1 MPIDFGAT
9 RKRQAYSAGYK
20 AERSH
25 KEGTGTAGI
34 SKTGHEKGVAKA
46 YKAGAM
52 AGAGARKYI
61 KRQPKGSP
69 RGGQFKG
76 K

>member
-1 MPIDFGAT
+1 MPIDYGAT
-9 RKRQAYSAGYK
+9 RKRQAYSSGYM
-20 AERSH
+20 AERSR
-25 KEGTGTAGI
+25 KEGSGTAGI
-34 SKTGHEKGVAKA
+34 NKTGHEKGVASA

-61 KRQPKGSP
+61 KRHPKGSP